1 MRHVH
6 PSRGRA
12 RLFLLALLSALT
24 VATPARADIPAAVEA
39 MIREAARSGDQATVD
54 AVVKI
59 AKATNPEDA
68 DAIATLAV
76 TLVSE
81 AEAEARRERERML
94 ASNGYL
100 QGWTGEGQL
109 GVGLTSGNTEEVS
122 GVLGLSLKKEGLDTR
137 HKFDA
142 VVDYLRTN
150 GVTTR
155 QKFGASYGLDYLL
168 REGLYVYGI
177 AGWEQDRF
185 AGYARRFTQS
195 LGAGVRA
202 VNSPDMSLDVDAG
215 PALRQTLFTDG
226 TSQSDVGA
234 RASLTYRWTI
244 RDGLLLSEDA
254 SVLSADGNTTL
265 LSTTAL
271 SSRIT
276 GPLSAR
282 LSFKVQSETDPPL
295 GSRPTDTATR
305 ATLVYKF

>member
-1 MRHVH
+1 MSRH
-6 PSRGRA
+6 GRV
-12 RLFLLALLSALT
+12 RLFFLSVLSAFLA
-24 VATPARADIPAAVEA
+24 ATPARAEIPQAVEA
-39 MIREAARSGDQATVD
+39 MIREAARSGDRATVD
-54 AVVKI
+54 AVVNV
-59 AKATNPEDA
+59 AKATNPDDA
-68 DAIATLAV
+68 DAIAALATTLM
-76 TLVSE
+76 SE
-81 AEAEARRERERML
+81 AEAEARRERERTL
-94 ASNGYL
+94 ASNGYF

-109 GVGLTSGNTEEVS
+109 GIGLTSGNTAEVS

-137 HKFDA
+137 HKFAA
-142 VVDYLRTN
+142 VIDYLRTN

-177 AGWEQDRF
+177 VGWEQDRF
-185 AGYARRFTQS
+185 AGYARRFTES
-195 LGAGVRA
+195 LGAGVRV
-202 VNSPDMSLDVDAG
+202 VNRSDMSLDVDAG

-244 RDGLLLSEDA
+244 RDGLVLSEDG

-271 SSRIT
+271 SSQIT

-295 GSRPTDTATR
+295 GSKPTDTAAR